1 MAIRASTDQYQ
12 LYIQNPSAL
21 NAGSFLVQ
29 WIPRVARWWR
39 PENNI
44 DNARLHIAAHYDTS
58 NVLFSNFLSPDMNYS
73 CAHWSA
79 DPDDTLELAQKRK
92 VHHLIKKARI
102 QPGHHLLDIGCGW
115 GDLIITAAR
124 ERGCQATG
132 LTLSEEQKALAD
144 ERIKQAGLE
153 DQVRVL
159 LCDYRQAPFPENG
172 YDQVVSVGMFE
183 HVGPQ
188 YMDQYFETIT
198 RLLKK
203 DGGVVVIDGITKIG
217 TVRIRA
223 TY

>member
-1 MAIRASTDQYQ
+1 M
-12 LYIQNPSAL
+12 
-21 NAGSFLVQ
+21 Q

-58 NVLFSNFLSPDMNYS
+58 NVLFANFLSPDMNYS

-79 DPDDTLELAQKRK
+79 NPDDTLELAQKRK

-159 LCDYRQAPFPENG
+159 LCDYRQAPCPENG

-203 DGGVVVIDGITKIG
+203 DGGVAVIDGITKIG

-223 TY
+223 SY